1 MFFTFSFLLRTL
13 LNNIFTIL
21 FHYRLPF
28 FRQHH
33 NCIFPN
39 LSFRAKNCSRS
50 LLQSS
55 REVKFFLLK
64 KFCKHQNKWK
74 SEGAL
79 SGKYD
84 GQVRTCRPSCDSFW
98 LVIKETCCYPDGRL
112 HVFCWLI
119 PGAFRRVLL
128 SVTGLTGNSTCW
140 NESFGFPEG
149 AHNRDLPSN
158 STIHTTSLSLEKTS
172 LGVVSGSSCHL
183 PLIFCFILLYH
194 IYFSWPTTIYF
205 KSRMFSLHFSREL
218 HARKQSRSFF
228 HLTYVEPKHQN
239 N

>member
-1 MFFTFSFLLRTL
+1 MKIKDTFFTFSFSLGTL

-21 FHYRLPF
+21 FHSRLPF
-28 FRQHH
+28 FRQLH

-39 LSFRAKNCSRS
+39 LSFRAKNCSRC

-55 REVKFFLLK
+55 RELKFFPLK
-64 KFCKHQNKWK
+64 AFCKDRNKRK

-79 SGKYD
+79 SGEYG

-119 PGAFRRVLL
+119 PGAFHQVLL

-140 NESFGFPEG
+140 N
-149 AHNRDLPSN
+149 
-158 STIHTTSLSLEKTS
+158 
-172 LGVVSGSSCHL
+172 
-183 PLIFCFILLYH
+183 
-194 IYFSWPTTIYF
+194 
-205 KSRMFSLHFSREL
+205 
-218 HARKQSRSFF
+218 
-228 HLTYVEPKHQN
+228 
-239 N
+239 